1 MLKGIAV
8 SKGIAIGKVFK
19 YEQPTIKLKE
29 TQGSPNEELVIFE
42 EALHKTIADI
52 EKVKV
57 KAAKSLSANQLVIFD
72 AHLMLVKDPEYQK
85 QITDLIK
92 TGVNADLA
100 IKTISEQLCNVFA
113 SMEDAYFKERVS
125 DVNDICFHLMC
136 NIAGQEIPDLS
147 EINEKAIIV
156 ADDLVPSDTAT
167 LNTDYV
173 LGFATN
179 IGGPTSHSA
188 IMARTLEIPAIVGT
202 KDILSNVEHG
212 DLIILDALDGE
223 IIINPDLATVNEY
236 RAKEAAYLSF
246 QEKLKT
252 FINDPSVC
260 HEGRL
265 IDIGGNIG
273 MPKDVE
279 GVKEVGGD
287 SIGLYRT
294 EFLYMNS
301 RDDFP
306 SEESQ
311 FEAYKEVLEAMKG
324 KKVVVRTLDI
334 GGDKELNYF
343 EFPKELNPFL
353 GYRAIRLC
361 LDHQDIFRTQ
371 LRALLRASS
380 YGQLAI
386 MFPMIATIDELKKAK
401 AIFEEE
407 KAKLV
412 SEGVKIGDKIEIGMM
427 VEIPSAALMADQF
440 AKYCDFFSIGTN
452 DLIQY
457 TMAADRTSPTVS
469 YLYQP
474 LNPALLKLIKTT
486 TTAAHKLGKWC
497 GICGEMANDPCVIPM
512 LIGLGIDEIS
522 ISANGILNVRQIIK
536 HLDSRACESLVDEAL
551 NCETCVE
558 VQNLVK
564 NKLQK

>member
-29 TQGSPNEELVIFE
+29 TQGSSEEELAIFE
-42 EALHKTIADI
+42 EALHKTITDI
-52 EKVKV
+52 ERVKV

-100 IKTISEQLCNVFA
+100 IKTISEQLGNVFA

-147 EINEKAIIV
+147 EIDEEVIIV
-156 ADDLVPSDTAT
+156 ADDLAPSDTAT

-202 KDILSNVEHG
+202 NEVLNNVNHG
-212 DLIILDALDGE
+212 DLIILDAIDGE
-223 IIINPDLATVNEY
+223 IIINPDVTTIEVY
-236 RAKEAAYLSF
+236 RAKKAAYLAF

-252 FINDPSVC
+252 FINEPSVC
-260 HEGRL
+260 KDGRL

-273 MPKDVE
+273 IPKDVE
-279 GVKEVGGD
+279 GVNEFGGD
-287 SIGLYRT
+287 SVGLYRT

-301 RDDFP
+301 RDSFP
-306 SEESQ
+306 SEENQ
-311 FEAYKEVLEAMKG
+311 FIAYKEVLEAMKG

-361 LDHQDIFRTQ
+361 LDRQDIFRTQ

-386 MFPMIATIDELKKAK
+386 MFPMIATIEEFKNAK

-407 KAKLV
+407 KAKLI
-412 SEGVKIGDKIEIGMM
+412 SEGVKVGEKIEVGMM

-474 LNPALLKLIKTT
+474 LNPALLKLIKMT

-536 HLDSRACESLVDEAL
+536 HLDSNICKDLVEEAL
-551 NCETCVE
+551 MCETSTE
-558 VQNLVK
+558 VQNLIK